1 MIQLSVFSGM
11 ESFACMAALFVAS
24 VGISL
29 STVLNVQVPRQLMVL
44 CTWMECQRTQI
55 SIVSAILRDTVLTS
69 IRARCAWGSGSV
81 IAAVMEMQTLTVAGN
96 RLPASTLRKCQNL
109 RSRSQSSLIL
119 MEQKVAALIR
129 KGEFSK
135 SLK

>member
-11 ESFACMAALFVAS
+11 EPFACMAALDVAS

-29 STVLNVQVPRQLMVL
+29 STVLNVQVPCQLMVL
-44 CTWMECQRTQI
+44 CTWVEGAQI
-55 SIVSAILRDTVLTS
+55 PIVSAILRDTVLTS

-81 IAAVMEMQTLTVAGN
+81 IAAVMEMQTLTVAGV

-119 MEQKVAALIR
+119 MEQKVAA
-129 KGEFSK
+129 
-135 SLK
+135 

>member
-11 ESFACMAALFVAS
+11 EPFACMAALDVAS

-44 CTWMECQRTQI
+44 CTWMECQRAQI
-55 SIVSAILRDTVLTS
+55 PIVSAILRDTVLTS

-81 IAAVMEMQTLTVAGN
+81 IVSQTAEMITMPTLAGN
-96 RLPASTLRKCQNL
+96 QCRGSMSKKSRKHKLRLRNRTFV
-109 RSRSQSSLIL
+109 LI
-119 MEQKVAALIR
+119 
-129 KGEFSK
+129 
-135 SLK
+135 

>member
-11 ESFACMAALFVAS
+11 EPFACMAALDVAS

-29 STVLNVQVPRQLMVL
+29 STVLNVQVPCQLMVL
-44 CTWMECQRTQI
+44 CTWVEEAQI
-55 SIVSAILRDTVLTS
+55 PIVSAILRDTVLTS

-81 IAAVMEMQTLTVAGN
+81 IAAVMEMQTLTVAGI

-119 MEQKVAALIR
+119 MEQKVAA
-129 KGEFSK
+129 
-135 SLK
+135 

>member
-1 MIQLSVFSGM
+1 MIQLSVFSGV
-11 ESFACMAALFVAS
+11 EPFACMAALDVAS

-29 STVLNVQVPRQLMVL
+29 STVLNVQVPCQLMVL
-44 CTWMECQRTQI
+44 CTWVEGAQI
-55 SIVSAILRDTVLTS
+55 PIVSAILRDTVLTS

-81 IAAVMEMQTLTVAGN
+81 IAAVMEMQTLTVAGI

>member
-11 ESFACMAALFVAS
+11 EPFACMAALDVAS

-44 CTWMECQRTQI
+44 CTWMERQRGQI
-55 SIVSAILRDTVLTS
+55 PIVSAILRDTVLTS
-69 IRARCAWGSGSV
+69 IWARCAWGSGSV
-81 IAAVMEMQTLTVAGN
+81 IAPVMEMQTLTVAGI
-96 RLPASTLRKCQNL
+96 RLSTSTLRKCQNL

-119 MEQKVAALIR
+119 MEQKVAA
-129 KGEFSK
+129 
-135 SLK
+135 

>member
-1 MIQLSVFSGM
+1 MIQLSVFSGV
-11 ESFACMAALFVAS
+11 EPFACMAALDVAS

-29 STVLNVQVPRQLMVL
+29 STVLNVQVPCQLMVL
-44 CTWMECQRTQI
+44 CTWVEEAQI
-55 SIVSAILRDTVLTS
+55 PIVSAILRDTVLTS

-81 IAAVMEMQTLTVAGN
+81 IAAVMEMQTLTVAGI

-119 MEQKVAALIR
+119 MEQKVAA
-129 KGEFSK
+129 
-135 SLK
+135 

>member
-11 ESFACMAALFVAS
+11 EPFACMAALDVAS

-29 STVLNVQVPRQLMVL
+29 STVLNVQVPCQLMVL
-44 CTWMECQRTQI
+44 CTWVEEAQI
-55 SIVSAILRDTVLTS
+55 PIVSAILRDTVLTS

-81 IAAVMEMQTLTVAGN
+81 IAPVMEMQTLTVAGI

-119 MEQKVAALIR
+119 MEQKVAA
-129 KGEFSK
+129 
-135 SLK
+135 

>member
-11 ESFACMAALFVAS
+11 ETFAWLAALDVAG

-44 CTWMECQRTQI
+44 CTWVECQGTQI
-55 SIVSAILRDTVLTS
+55 PIVSAILRDTVLTS

-81 IAAVMEMQTLTVAGN
+81 IAPIMDMQTLRLAGI

-119 MEQKVAALIR
+119 MEQKVAA
-129 KGEFSK
+129 
-135 SLK
+135 

>member
-11 ESFACMAALFVAS
+11 ETFAWLAALDVAG

-44 CTWMECQRTQI
+44 CTWMECQRAQI
-55 SIVSAILRDTVLTS
+55 PIVSAILRDTVLTS

-81 IAAVMEMQTLTVAGN
+81 IVSQTAEMITMPTLAGN
-96 RLPASTLRKCQNL
+96 QCRGSMSKKSRKHKLRLRNRTFV
-109 RSRSQSSLIL
+109 LI
-119 MEQKVAALIR
+119 
-129 KGEFSK
+129 
-135 SLK
+135 

>member
-1 MIQLSVFSGM
+1 MIQLSVFSGV
-11 ESFACMAALFVAS
+11 EPFACMAALDVAS

-29 STVLNVQVPRQLMVL
+29 STVLNVQVPCQLMVL
-44 CTWMECQRTQI
+44 CTWVEGAQI
-55 SIVSAILRDTVLTS
+55 PIVSAILRDTVLTS

-81 IAAVMEMQTLTVAGN
+81 IAAVMEMQTLTVAGV

>member
-11 ESFACMAALFVAS
+11 EPFACMAALDVAS

-29 STVLNVQVPRQLMVL
+29 STVLNVQVPCQLMVL
-44 CTWMECQRTQI
+44 CTWVEGAQI
-55 SIVSAILRDTVLTS
+55 PIVSAILRDTVLTS

-81 IAAVMEMQTLTVAGN
+81 IAAVMEMQTLTVAGV

>member
-1 MIQLSVFSGM
+1 MIQLSVFSGV
-11 ESFACMAALFVAS
+11 EPFACMAALDVAS

-29 STVLNVQVPRQLMVL
+29 STVLNVQVPCQLMVL
-44 CTWMECQRTQI
+44 CTWVEGAQI
-55 SIVSAILRDTVLTS
+55 PIVSAILRDTVITS

-81 IAAVMEMQTLTVAGN
+81 IAPVMEMQTLTVAGI

>member
-1 MIQLSVFSGM
+1 MIQLSVFSGV
-11 ESFACMAALFVAS
+11 EPFACMAALDVAS

-29 STVLNVQVPRQLMVL
+29 STVLNVQVPCQLMVL
-44 CTWMECQRTQI
+44 CTWVEGAQI
-55 SIVSAILRDTVLTS
+55 PIVSAILRDTVLTS

-81 IAAVMEMQTLTVAGN
+81 IAAVMEMQTLTVAGV

-119 MEQKVAALIR
+119 MEQKVAA
-129 KGEFSK
+129 
-135 SLK
+135 